1 MQKMGRR
8 CRKSDCDARPDC
20 DSQSSRGK
28 PPASQ
33 TKIGGETMPL
43 AQVRG
48 VNINY
53 KVLGD
58 HGPWVALSPGGRRDI
73 SGIELLAGKVAET
86 GHRVVVFDRR
96 NCGASDVVIDGQ
108 DSEYEIWAD
117 DIHELLRQLGA
128 LPAFIGGRSS
138 GCRTSL
144 LFAWC
149 HPEAVKGLL
158 LWRVTGGRFACERLA
173 EEYYGQYI
181 AAAKQGS
188 MAKVCEMEHWKER
201 IEARPQNRDA
211 LMKIT
216 PERFITVMSHWR
228 EYFLKGADLPVIG
241 ASEEELK
248 SIKVPACIVPGNDN
262 THGRQTGENLGRL
275 LPKSEVHILFPKH
288 YDEPLSPREEWDEKA
303 GEMAVLFGDFIKR
316 AAA

>member
-1 MQKMGRR
+1 
-8 CRKSDCDARPDC
+8 
-20 DSQSSRGK
+20 
-28 PPASQ
+28 
-33 TKIGGETMPL
+33 MPL
-43 AQVRG
+43 ANVRG

-58 HGPWVALSPGGRRDI
+58 RGPWVALSPGGRRDI
-73 SGIELLAGKVAET
+73 SGIELLAGEVAKK
-86 GHRVVVFDRR
+86 GHRVAVFDRR

-117 DIHELLRQLGA
+117 DVHELLRQLDA
-128 LPAFIGGRSS
+128 LPAFVGGSSS

-144 LFAWC
+144 LVALR

-181 AAAKQGS
+181 AAAKSGG
-188 MAKVCEMEHWKER
+188 MAAVCDMEHWKER

-211 LMKIT
+211 LMKMN
-216 PERFITVMSHWR
+216 PERFVAVMSHWR
-228 EYFLKGADLPVIG
+228 DYFLQGADLPVIG
-241 ASEEELK
+241 ASAEELK
-248 SIKVPACIVPGNDN
+248 TIGVPACIVPGNDN

-275 LPKSEVHILFPKH
+275 LSKSEVHILFPKH

-303 GEMAVLFGDFIKR
+303 GEMAALFSDFMKR
-316 AAA
+316 TA

>member
-1 MQKMGRR
+1 
-8 CRKSDCDARPDC
+8 
-20 DSQSSRGK
+20 
-28 PPASQ
+28 
-33 TKIGGETMPL
+33 MPL
-43 AQVRG
+43 GKVRG

-53 KVLGD
+53 KVFGN

-86 GHRVVVFDRR
+86 GHRVVIFDRR

-117 DIHELLRQLGA
+117 DIHELLKQLGA
-128 LPAFIGGRSS
+128 LPAFIGGSSS

-144 LFAWC
+144 LFALR
-149 HPEAVKGLL
+149 HPEAVRGLL

-173 EEYYGQYI
+173 EEYYGQFI
-181 AAAKQGS
+181 DAAKQGG

-201 IEARPQNRDA
+201 IEARAENRDA
-211 LMKIT
+211 LMKMD
-216 PERFITVMSHWR
+216 PERFIAVMSHWR
-228 EYFLKGADLPVIG
+228 EYFLEGADLPVIG

-248 SIKVPACIVPGNDN
+248 SIKVPACIVPGNDK

-275 LPKSEVHILFPKH
+275 LPKSEVHILFTKQ

-303 GEMAVLFGDFIKR
+303 GEMAGLFDDFMKR
-316 AAA
+316 VEMSA